1 MAKKIRDSLSTKVF
15 LWIAGLLILC
25 SLLIYAIVMIFL
37 PQSYTVVASSR
48 IEEEIQRL
56 TEKIPSQITG
66 IQADSWSNSVWKI
79 RRWSFLPGQGKLYP
93 LVPSV
98 NQTLASQFIFL
109 DSRNNNLRQNR
120 MNFFGLEQGLPYS
133 RLSMKEYSCS

>member
-56 TEKIPSQITG
+56 TEKISQSDYG
-66 IQADSWSNSVWKI
+66 DS
-79 RRWSFLPGQGKLYP
+79 
-93 LVPSV
+93 
-98 NQTLASQFIFL
+98 
-109 DSRNNNLRQNR
+109 SRL
-120 MNFFGLEQGLPYS
+120 LEQFSLENQALVILTGAGET
-133 RLSMKEYSCS
+133 LSFGSFRKPDISFPVYILRFQKQQLAAK